1 MFNVTP
7 VVQRNDVSIEAFPA
21 PSDQKQSIL
30 FVAVFQYIFSSE
42 PPETMKSKCSNV
54 CILDCFLF
62 MFLRQPW
69 ETLVEGWVAT
79 KTIPPAVTP
88 KILRSFEHCC

>member
-1 MFNVTP
+1 MFNVIP

-54 CILDCFLF
+54 CILDCFSFLF
-62 MFLRQPW
+62 YVNLGKLLWR
-69 ETLVEGWVAT
+69 GG
-79 KTIPPAVTP
+79 
-88 KILRSFEHCC
+88 